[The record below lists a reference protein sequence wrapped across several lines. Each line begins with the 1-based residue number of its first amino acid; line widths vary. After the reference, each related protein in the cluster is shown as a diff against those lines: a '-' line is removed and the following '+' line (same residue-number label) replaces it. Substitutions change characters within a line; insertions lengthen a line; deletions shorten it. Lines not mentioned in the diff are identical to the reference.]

1 MGYRIQAVGTE
12 WVDGYRFRRYYPE
25 KYYLF
30 FNKRDAVRDY
40 RETYGLKHKRVEIR
54 VKRSTVM

>member
-25 KYYLF
+25 KYYLYWR
-30 FNKRDAVRDY
+30 KQDAIREY

-54 VKRSTVM
+54 VERHTVM